1 MMADLAETLRRVQRI
16 DAALASAEGLH
27 VESIAD
33 ELGVHARSVRRYLAD
48 LIAMGFPL
56 IREPHANIVI
66 YRHMKPLRL
75 LNVQAAAIIGRK
87 AKR

>member
-1 MMADLAETLRRVQRI
+1 MADLADTLRRVQRI

-27 VESIAD
+27 VETIAD

-48 LIAMGFPL
+48 LIELGIPI
-56 IREPHANIVI
+56 IREPHTNLVI
-66 YRHMKPLRL
+66 YRHTKPLRL
-75 LNVQAAAIIGRK
+75 LNVQAAAIIGRG